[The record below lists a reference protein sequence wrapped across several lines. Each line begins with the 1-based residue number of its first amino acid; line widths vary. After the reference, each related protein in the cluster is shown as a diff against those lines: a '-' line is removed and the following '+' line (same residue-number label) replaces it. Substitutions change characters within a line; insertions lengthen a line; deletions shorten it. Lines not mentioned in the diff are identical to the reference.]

1 MNPMKVVHLCNVPLV
16 PDHPDAGRI
25 QAHPGRWVLNLA
37 IAQKKYTAI
46 EPWLVMQVPGSRRN
60 YFTEVEGIPIHY
72 LAAPNHFRS
81 STFFYF
87 DARRISRHVA
97 TWSPQVVHAHGTED
111 AYALAGLACR
121 RPFVLTVQGCHFLI
135 NRELPPVWLSR
146 ERLIERTE
154 RSALRRTHHVIAKS
168 DYMAREL
175 TKAFPHLQ
183 LHRIP
188 NTIDERLLEIPI
200 DGPKNSGHI
209 AFVGTVVP
217 RKGFHRIRQA
227 FQLLKE
233 KRPREFGK
241 LHLHVFGNSPSGM
254 ASLYEESELAAL
266 KTLLLERLHLHGIVP
281 SLDLAAQLARIAVL
295 AAPSLEEMFGNQA
308 IEAMG
313 VGARPIVTEG
323 TAMAD
328 HVRAFGFGVTVPQD
342 NVEQL
347 AMGLVQK
354 AFDPAKISEIEAVR
368 GVLGRNLGPSKVA
381 QDHLRVYEQIL
392 GVQAQAP
399 DSF

>member
-1 MNPMKVVHLCNVPLV
+1 MKVVHLCNVPLAS
-16 PDHPDAGRI
+16 DHPDAERI

-37 IAQKKYTAI
+37 IAQKKHAGI
-46 EPWLVMQVPGSRRN
+46 EPLLVMQVPGSRSSHL
-60 YFTEVEGIPIHY
+60 TEVEGIPVHY
-72 LAAPNHFRS
+72 LAAPDRFRS

-87 DARRISRHVA
+87 DVRRISHHVEA
-97 TWSPQVVHAHGTED
+97 WSPEVVHAHGTED
-111 AYALAGLACR
+111 AYALAGLACH

-135 NRELPPVWLSR
+135 NRELPPAWFSR
-146 ERLIERTE
+146 ERLIEHTE
-154 RSALRRTHHVIAKS
+154 RKAFRRTHHVIAKS
-168 DYMAREL
+168 DYMAKAL
-175 TKAFPHLQ
+175 AKAFPHLQ

-188 NTIDERLLEIPI
+188 NTIDERLLEIPV
-200 DGPKNSGHI
+200 DGSKSTGHI

-233 KRPREFGK
+233 KRPREFGQ
-241 LHLHVFGNSPSGM
+241 LHLHVFGNSPSGV

-266 KTLLLERLHLHGIVP
+266 KGILAERLHLHGIVA
-281 SLDLAAQLARIAVL
+281 SLELAAQLARIPVL

-308 IEAMG
+308 IEAMAMG
-313 VGARPIVTEG
+313 TWPIVTEG

-328 HVRAFGFGVTVPQD
+328 HVRTFRFGLTIPQG

-347 AMGLVQK
+347 AGELAKK

-368 GVLGRNLGPSKVA
+368 EALVRNLGPSKVA
-381 QDHLRVYEQIL
+381 QEHLRVYEQIR
-392 GVQAQAP
+392 GAQARRP